1 MLGRG
6 EDLHIWDGD
15 FAVPIHCWPWALRE
29 KERRDEGECLG
40 LFSQFTSQ
48 PLLF

>member
-15 FAVPIHCWPWALRE
+15 FAVPIRCCPMGNERERE
-29 KERRDEGECLG
+29 KRDEGECMEV
-40 LFSQFTSQ
+40 FSQFT
-48 PLLF
+48 